1 MYIEFQ
7 LPKVPN
13 ERNHGAGMAMIHI
26 NIDIDDWV
34 RKHNIQYHKTK
45 HHKFTYRLILKND
58 EAYSYF
64 ALTWDPK
71 YDASKQFIFKNLK

>member
-7 LPKVPN
+7 IAQS
-13 ERNHGAGMAMIHI
+13 AGHWDRFQISISCI

-45 HHKFTYRLILKND
+45 IHKNTYRLVLKDN
-58 EAYSYF
+58 EAYTHF
-64 ALTWDPK
+64 ALTWEPK
-71 YDASKQFIFKNLK
+71 YDASTHFIFKQPK

>member
-7 LPKVPN
+7 IAKSRGQWDRIQISIN
-13 ERNHGAGMAMIHI
+13 CI

-45 HHKFTYRLILKND
+45 INKNTYRLILKDN
-58 EAYSYF
+58 EAYTHF
-64 ALTWDPK
+64 GLTWEPK
-71 YDASKQFIFKNLK
+71 YHASTRFIFKQPK